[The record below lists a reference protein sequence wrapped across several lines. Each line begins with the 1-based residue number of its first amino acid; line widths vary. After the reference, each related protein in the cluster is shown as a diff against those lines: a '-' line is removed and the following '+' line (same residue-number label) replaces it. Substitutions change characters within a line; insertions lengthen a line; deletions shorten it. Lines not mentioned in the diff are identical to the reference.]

1 MNLLNEKIE
10 GLLEAYL
17 TDTITPEDM
26 TTLNG
31 WVSACAE
38 NAQLF
43 ERIREVWFSL
53 SVANRNLVFDSRKGY
68 KQFIKRVRN
77 TERKSLC
84 HRLMPMVRYAVAA
97 VVAVLLVVGAY
108 VSGRRDVEVHFAEIT
123 TEAPMGSTAEVVLPD
138 GSLVVLNAGS
148 RIVYSQG
155 FGMDNRNVTLQGE
168 GYFEVERNES
178 VPFVVSSEQ
187 MTVRVLGTKFNL
199 CDYNENQEAAVT
211 LVEGKVDVTNN
222 HDQIHVEIT
231 PDMRAVINK
240 ESHAMVV
247 EKTSATDNTQWREGY
262 LFFDEEPLADIARE
276 LERCYGVEISIQR
289 EELKEYKFYGKLP
302 SRQLSIEEVLDIL
315 SSASQINYS
324 INGRHITLD

>member
-1 MNLLNEKIE
+1 M
-10 GLLEAYL
+10 EAYL

-77 TERKSLC
+77 AERKSLR
-84 HRLMPMVRYAVAA
+84 HRLMPMVRYATAA
-97 VVAVLLVVGAY
+97 VVVVLLVVGAY

-168 GYFEVERNES
+168 GYFEVERNENI
-178 VPFVVSSEQ
+178 PFVVSSEQ

>member
-1 MNLLNEKIE
+1 M
-10 GLLEAYL
+10 EAYL

-77 TERKSLC
+77 AERKSLR
-84 HRLMPMVRYAVAA
+84 HRLMPMVRYAIAA

-168 GYFEVERNES
+168 GYFEVERNENI
-178 VPFVVSSEQ
+178 PFVVSSEQ